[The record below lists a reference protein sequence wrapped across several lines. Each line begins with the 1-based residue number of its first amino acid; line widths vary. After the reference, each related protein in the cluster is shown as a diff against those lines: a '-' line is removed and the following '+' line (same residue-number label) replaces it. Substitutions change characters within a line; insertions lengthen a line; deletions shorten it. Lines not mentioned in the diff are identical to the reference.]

1 MTRRAKAAVASPPA
15 AVRSKPARNRRKP
28 RSEPKPPMAAR
39 AELALSRVG
48 LDRPGRERVQSYLV
62 RGAVAVTAV
71 AMLVAVLGLLER
83 HIKTSKSFA
92 IEQIE
97 VTGNEQLTDTQV
109 LRAAGLALGQNVFAM
124 GPEQAR
130 ANLLKEPWIEAAD
143 VRRRLPGRFS
153 IELRERRAVA
163 LLAGGPLQLVSDEGL
178 AFKALDAN
186 DPSDLPVISGLD
198 PDLRA
203 QDERAL
209 STSLLDAVA
218 LLHAYQDAG
227 LSRREPIS
235 EIHVENDRGLSL
247 YVGGDAMYVRLGK
260 GPFRQKLERMRE
272 VLTRLAKDKARAAY
286 VYLDNQRR
294 QDRVVARLR

>member
-1 MTRRAKAAVASPPA
+1 MARKTKASSPAPA
-15 AVRSKPARNRRKP
+15 TSRGKPAKNRRKP
-28 RSEPKPPMAAR
+28 RPEPKPPLAAR

-48 LDRPGRERVQSYLV
+48 LDRPGRERMHSYV
-62 RGAVAVTAV
+62 ARGVIAVTAV
-71 AMLVAVLGLLER
+71 GLLLAVAALLER
-83 HIKTSKSFA
+83 HIRTSKSFA

-97 VTGNEQLTDTQV
+97 VSGNEQLTNAQV
-109 LRAAGLALGQNVFAM
+109 LRAAGLAVGQNVFAV

-130 ANLLKEPWIEAAD
+130 DNLLREPWIEAAD

-153 IELRERRAVA
+153 VEIRERHAVA
-163 LLAGGPLQLVSDEGL
+163 LLASGQLQLVSDEGTV
-178 AFKALDAN
+178 FKPLEPN

-198 PDLRA
+198 PNLRT
-203 QDERAL
+203 QDEQAL
-209 STSLLDAVA
+209 SSSLLDSVA

-227 LSRREPIS
+227 LARREPIS
-235 EIHVENDRGLSL
+235 EIHVDNDRGLSL
-247 YVGGDAMYVRLGK
+247 YVGSDAMYVRLGK

>member
-1 MTRRAKAAVASPPA
+1 LPVAA
-15 AVRSKPARNRRKP
+15 RGKPAKNRRKP
-28 RSEPKPPMAAR
+28 RPEPKPPLAAR
-39 AELALSRVG
+39 AELALARVG
-48 LDRPGRERVQSYLV
+48 LDRPGRERAQAYLI
-62 RGAVAVTAV
+62 RGVVAVTAV
-71 AMLVAVLGLLER
+71 ALLIAVLGLLER

-97 VTGNEQLTDTQV
+97 VSGNEQLTDTQV
-109 LRAAGLALGQNVFAM
+109 LRAAGLAVGQNVFAV
-124 GPEQAR
+124 GPELAR
-130 ANLLKEPWIEAAD
+130 ANLMREPWIEAAD

-153 IELRERRAVA
+153 IEVRERHAVA
-163 LLAGGPLQLVSDEGL
+163 LLAAEQLQLVSDEGVI
-178 AFKALDAN
+178 FKTLEAN

-198 PDLRA
+198 PNLRTQDA
-203 QDERAL
+203 QAL
-209 STSLLDAVA
+209 SSSLLDAVA

-227 LSRREPIS
+227 LARREPIS
-235 EIHVENDRGLSL
+235 EIHVESDRGLSL
-247 YVGGDAMYVRLGK
+247 YVGSDAMYVRLGK

>member
-1 MTRRAKAAVASPPA
+1 VARKTKAPPA
-15 AVRSKPARNRRKP
+15 VPAAPRGKPAKNRRKP
-28 RSEPKPPMAAR
+28 RPEPKQPLAAR

-48 LDRPGRERVQSYLV
+48 LDKPGRERMQSYAV

-71 AMLVAVLGLLER
+71 ALLVAVLALLER

-97 VTGNEQLTDTQV
+97 VTGNEQLTNAQV
-109 LRAAGLALGQNVFAM
+109 LRAAGLAVGQNVFAV

-130 ANLLKEPWIEAAD
+130 ANLLREPWIEAAD

-153 IELRERRAVA
+153 IEVRERHAVA
-163 LLAGGPLQLVSDEGL
+163 LLASGQLQLVSDEGVV
-178 AFKALDAN
+178 FKPLEPN

-198 PDLRA
+198 PNLRT
-203 QDERAL
+203 QDEQAL
-209 STSLLDAVA
+209 SSSLLDAVA

-227 LSRREPIS
+227 LARREPIS
-235 EIHVENDRGLSL
+235 EIHVDNDRGLSL
-247 YVGGDAMYVRLGK
+247 YVGSDAMYVRLGK

>member
-1 MTRRAKAAVASPPA
+1 VARRTKASAPAPA
-15 AVRSKPARNRRKP
+15 AVRGKPAKNRRKP
-28 RSEPKPPMAAR
+28 RPEPKPPLAAR
-39 AELALSRVG
+39 ADLALSRLG
-48 LDRPGRERVQSYLV
+48 LDRPGRERMQSYLM
-62 RGAVAVTAV
+62 RGVVAVTAV
-71 AMLVAVLGLLER
+71 ALLVAVLALLER

-97 VTGNEQLTDTQV
+97 VIGNEQLTNAQV
-109 LRAAGLALGQNVFAM
+109 LRAAGLAVGQNVFSV

-130 ANLLKEPWIEAAD
+130 ANLLREPWIEAAD

-153 IELRERRAVA
+153 IEVRERHAVA
-163 LLAGGPLQLVSDEGL
+163 LLASGQLQLVSDEGTV
-178 AFKALDAN
+178 FKALEAN
-186 DPSDLPVISGLD
+186 DPSDLPVISGLE
-198 PDLRA
+198 PNLRT
-203 QDERAL
+203 QDEQAL
-209 STSLLDAVA
+209 SSSLLDSVA

-227 LSRREPIS
+227 LARREPIS
-235 EIHVENDRGLSL
+235 EIHVDNDRGLSL
-247 YVGGDAMYVRLGK
+247 YVGSDAMYVRLGK

>member
-1 MTRRAKAAVASPPA
+1 MARKAKAAPA
-15 AVRSKPARNRRKP
+15 PVRGNAPKNRRKP
-28 RSEPKPPMAAR
+28 RPEPKPPLATR

-48 LDRPGRERVQSYLV
+48 LDRPGRERAQAYLV
-62 RGAVAVTAV
+62 RAVVAVTAV
-71 AMLVAVLGLLER
+71 GMLVAVLGLLER
-83 HIKTSKSFA
+83 HVKTSKSFA
-92 IEQIE
+92 IEQVE
-97 VTGNEQLTDTQV
+97 VTGNEQLTNSQV
-109 LRAAGLALGQNVFAM
+109 LRAAGLAVGQNVFAV

-130 ANLLKEPWIEAAD
+130 ANLLREPWIEAAN

-153 IELRERRAVA
+153 IEVRERHAVA
-163 LLAGGPLQLVSDEGL
+163 LLASGQLQLVSDEGV
-178 AFKALDAN
+178 AFKTLETN

-198 PDLRA
+198 PNLRT
-203 QDERAL
+203 QDEQAL
-209 STSLLDAVA
+209 SNALLDAVA

-235 EIHVENDRGLSL
+235 EIHVDNDRGLSL
-247 YVGGDAMYVRLGK
+247 YVGSDAMYVRLGK

-286 VYLDNQRR
+286 VYLDNQKR

>member
-1 MTRRAKAAVASPPA
+1 MARKTKASAPAPA
-15 AVRSKPARNRRKP
+15 AARGKPAKNRRKP
-28 RSEPKPPMAAR
+28 RPEPKPPLAAR

-48 LDRPGRERVQSYLV
+48 LDRPGRERVQSYVV
-62 RGAVAVTAV
+62 RGVVAVTAV
-71 AMLVAVLGLLER
+71 ALLVAVAALLER

-97 VTGNEQLTDTQV
+97 VTGNEQLTNAQV
-109 LRAAGLALGQNVFAM
+109 LRAAGLAVGQNVFAV

-130 ANLLKEPWIEAAD
+130 ANLLREPWIEAAD

-153 IELRERRAVA
+153 VEVRERHAVA
-163 LLAGGPLQLVSDEGL
+163 LLASGQLQLVSDEGTV
-178 AFKALDAN
+178 FKPLEAN

-198 PDLRA
+198 PNLRT
-203 QDERAL
+203 QDEQAL
-209 STSLLDAVA
+209 SSSLLDSVA

-227 LSRREPIS
+227 LARREPIS
-235 EIHVENDRGLSL
+235 EIHVDNDRGLSL
-247 YVGGDAMYVRLGK
+247 YVGSDAMYVRLGK

>member
-1 MTRRAKAAVASPPA
+1 MARRTQAAAAQPSAARAKPA
-15 AVRSKPARNRRKP
+15 KNRRKP
-28 RSEPKPPMAAR
+28 RPEPKPPLAAR

-48 LDRPGRERVQSYLV
+48 LDRPGRERMQSYLM

-71 AMLVAVLGLLER
+71 AMLVAMLGLLER
-83 HIKTSKSFA
+83 HIKSSKSFA

-97 VTGNEQLTDTQV
+97 ITGNEQLTHAQV
-109 LRAAGLALGQNVFAM
+109 LRAAGLAVGQNVFAV

-130 ANLLKEPWIEAAD
+130 ANLLKEPWIEAAE

-153 IELRERRAVA
+153 IELRERQAVA
-163 LLAGGPLQLVSDEGL
+163 LLAGGQLQLVSDEGV

-198 PDLRA
+198 PELRA
-203 QDERAL
+203 QDEQARA
-209 STSLLDAVA
+209 TSLLDAVA

-227 LSRREPIS
+227 LARREPIS

-247 YVGGDAMYVRLGK
+247 YVGSDAMYVRLGK

>member
-1 MTRRAKAAVASPPA
+1 MARKTKAPAPLPA
-15 AVRSKPARNRRKP
+15 AARGKPAKNRRKP
-28 RSEPKPPMAAR
+28 RPEPKPPLAAR
-39 AELALSRVG
+39 AGLALARVG
-48 LDRPGRERVQSYLV
+48 LDRPGRERVQAYVV
-62 RGAVAVTAV
+62 RGAVALTAV
-71 AMLVAVLGLLER
+71 AMVIAVIGLLER

-97 VTGNEQLTDTQV
+97 VSGNEQLTNTQV
-109 LRAAGLALGQNVFAM
+109 LRAAGLAVGQNVFAV

-130 ANLLKEPWIEAAD
+130 ANLLREPWIEAAD

-153 IELRERRAVA
+153 ISVRERHAVA
-163 LLAGGPLQLVSDEGL
+163 LLAAGQLQLVSDEGVV
-178 AFKALDAN
+178 FKTLDAN

-198 PDLRA
+198 PNLRT
-203 QDERAL
+203 QDEQAL

-227 LSRREPIS
+227 LARREPIS
-235 EIHVENDRGLSL
+235 EIHVDNDRGLSL
-247 YVGGDAMYVRLGK
+247 YVGSDAMYVRLGK

>member
-1 MTRRAKAAVASPPA
+1 MARKTKATAPA
-15 AVRSKPARNRRKP
+15 PARGKPAKNRRKP
-28 RSEPKPPMAAR
+28 RPEPKPPLAAR

-48 LDRPGRERVQSYLV
+48 LDRPGRERMQSYLV
-62 RGAVAVTAV
+62 RGAVALTAV
-71 AMLVAVLGLLER
+71 ALLLAVAALLER

-97 VTGNEQLTDTQV
+97 VTGNEQLTNAQV
-109 LRAAGLALGQNVFAM
+109 LRAAGLAVGQNVFAV

-130 ANLLKEPWIEAAD
+130 ANLLREPWIEAAD

-153 IELRERRAVA
+153 VEIRERHAVA
-163 LLAGGPLQLVSDEGL
+163 LLASGPLQLVSDEGTV
-178 AFKALDAN
+178 FKSLEAN

-198 PDLRA
+198 PNLRT
-203 QDERAL
+203 QDEQAL
-209 STSLLDAVA
+209 SSSLLDSVA

-227 LSRREPIS
+227 LARREPIS
-235 EIHVENDRGLSL
+235 EIHVDNDRGLSL
-247 YVGGDAMYVRLGK
+247 YVGSDAMYVRLGK